1 MPENNAI
8 RHSPFAYWRCQS
20 GVTPRHIGVT
30 DKARFPHPAGNKA
43 QSAVDF
49 VGVLLNNDSDREY
62 PCDGR
67 LFPPPVL
74 NADSY
79 TNVAHGTTLIV
90 S

>member
-1 MPENNAI
+1 MSENNATP
-8 RHSPFAYWRCQS
+8 HSPFAYCLCQS
-20 GVTPRHIGVT
+20 EVILHHIGVT
-30 DKARFPHPAGNKA
+30 DKACFPHPADNKA

-49 VGVLLNNDSDREY
+49 FGVLLNNDSGQEY

-67 LFPPPVL
+67 FLPPPVL

-79 TNVAHGTTLIV
+79 TNAAHGTTLIV